1 MLELPR
7 ITVPPRSASIPSTSP
22 TRSLVTPSRSM
33 KECLSVSTDMSG
45 AVSDL
50 SGLVL
55 NLEIKIVRTLSPGA
69 PAESVVFADEFLFTL
84 EDVLRHIQQRLGLP
98 AGPYQLRTRHGGV
111 VRHLSSLVHQETY
124 LLIDD
129 YETGSCESIASLIYD
144 ETSQENGNEAVGP
157 QEEFSD
163 IDILHTLLT
172 DEIEDVIT
180 DVIFETH
187 AAARALLM
195 QACMLP
201 HAPARHTPLR
211 FTHEF
216 DRLIDAI
223 HDVMVGLF
231 ICMYVCVS
239 VSLDACMCVSFF
251 PLFCSFFSQLSSHTH
266 PQSEP
271 HSSSDMDA
279 IIRKRFAA
287 AVAAAAAGHLGHWES
302 EPRGFFALVMLLD
315 QFPRRLHRGT
325 AAAFRS
331 ETMLFEVVAGA
342 VATKVYPL
350 VSASHRVLV
359 CLALSHVEN
368 LAAMRLCLTLWLEL
382 EPELAMDIVERVSDA
397 IRRNRVTLESFG
409 RFPDR
414 NALLRR
420 QSTPAEI
427 AHLARGG
434 VVDPA
439 TSNSSRLSVQGAPRR
454 STIVQTVARLSRRLS
469 RRS

>member
-223 HDVMVGLF
+223 HDVM
-231 ICMYVCVS
+231 
-239 VSLDACMCVSFF
+239 
-251 PLFCSFFSQLSSHTH
+251 
-266 PQSEP
+266 SEP